1 MNKYFIAIFIIFFSI
16 FENYSLQPTFE
27 PIVYLSFNIKKN
39 EEQNKIKITQQI
51 IDYDYYENNLTS
63 YNNYL
68 NKHINYNA
76 KKEENMFRR
85 MEILFFG
92 SLTIVSFSGWFAF
105 SIFNVLIYNDPFG
118 VIRREQF
125 LTLYLGSSVISLS
138 VSVSDLLV
146 NLKKK
151 NKYVEFY

>member
-1 MNKYFIAIFIIFFSI
+1 
-16 FENYSLQPTFE
+16 
-27 PIVYLSFNIKKN
+27 
-39 EEQNKIKITQQI
+39 
-51 IDYDYYENNLTS
+51 
-63 YNNYL
+63 
-68 NKHINYNA
+68 
-76 KKEENMFRR
+76 MFRR